1 VFFGE
6 KSLFFEVI
14 RMVWNSTQSA
24 LYKTIST
31 YNDGVSEEK
40 KSPEKSVREDA
51 EKTPSFSSQKTEK
64 KHLENQPKKEVRE
77 FSEKRERSCP
87 GHCPHNVPTDPISR
101 IMSDGD
107 MLLIAAL
114 IFVLWHEKADMKL
127 IMALVI
133 VLLG

>member
-1 VFFGE
+1 
-6 KSLFFEVI
+6 
-14 RMVWNSTQSA
+14 MVWNSTQSA
-24 LYKTIST
+24 LYKAIST
-31 YNDGVSEEK
+31 HNDDVSEEK
-40 KSPEKSVREDA
+40 KSPEKSVQKNA
-51 EKTPSFSSQKTEK
+51 EKTPRFSSQNNEK
-64 KHLENQPKKEVRE
+64 KHPENQPEKNVRE
-77 FSEKRERSCP
+77 CSEKRERSCP
-87 GHCPHNVPTDPISR
+87 NRCPYNAPTDPISR